1 MKNDIAISE
10 VEKSTI
16 RKLSFRILP
25 FLILCYFIAYIDRVN
40 IGFAAL
46 TMNQEIGLTATAFG
60 FGATL
65 FFIAYVIFEI
75 PSNMAM
81 EKLGARIWIARI
93 MITWG
98 IVGFCTA
105 FITGP
110 ISYAISRFLL
120 GAAEAGFFPGV
131 LLYLTLWFPKR
142 YMARIVAVFMV
153 AIPLSNFI
161 GSPLSALLLG
171 LHGLVGLS
179 GWQVLLIFEAL
190 PAILLGILCLV
201 WLPNNP
207 NQVKWLSSEQR
218 EWLSNTLTF
227 EKNQLLNTEKQ
238 DTAEQK
244 KSKFKLLITNKYLW
258 FFAIIYAGSSAT
270 SNILSLWMPQI
281 LKAFHL
287 TAMQTGLLNMIPFG
301 LAAAFMIVWGVHADK
316 SGNKSLNTAIPLFVT
331 SFGLLLT
338 LFTSSLTLSLLL
350 FSLVLMGN
358 YAIKGPFWA
367 LVSERLPPTLVAVGI
382 AAVNTIAHIGTGLM
396 NSIMGIVKDYSGSF
410 PVSLLPLCILTFIG
424 AMIALYLG
432 RKPTLPKA
440 QKVQKVV

>member
-1 MKNDIAISE
+1 MKNDISISE

-25 FLILCYFIAYIDRVN
+25 FLILCYFISYIDRVN

-98 IVGFCTA
+98 IVGCCTA

-201 WLPNNP
+201 WLPNKP
-207 NQVKWLSSEQR
+207 NHVKWLSSEER
-218 EWLSNTLTF
+218 EWLSSTLTF
-227 EKNQLLNTEKQ
+227 EKNQQLNTEKQ
-238 DTAEQK
+238 DSAEQK
-244 KSKFKLLITNKYLW
+244 KK
-258 FFAIIYAGSSAT
+258 
-270 SNILSLWMPQI
+270 
-281 LKAFHL
+281 
-287 TAMQTGLLNMIPFG
+287 
-301 LAAAFMIVWGVHADK
+301 
-316 SGNKSLNTAIPLFVT
+316 
-331 SFGLLLT
+331 
-338 LFTSSLTLSLLL
+338 
-350 FSLVLMGN
+350 
-358 YAIKGPFWA
+358 
-367 LVSERLPPTLVAVGI
+367 
-382 AAVNTIAHIGTGLM
+382 
-396 NSIMGIVKDYSGSF
+396 
-410 PVSLLPLCILTFIG
+410 
-424 AMIALYLG
+424 
-432 RKPTLPKA
+432 
-440 QKVQKVV
+440 